1 MASGE
6 KPRVRF
12 APSPTG
18 LMHIGGYRTA
28 LFDWLYARQT
38 GGQFVLRIE
47 DTDTVRTAEGA
58 VEFLIEGM
66 HWLGMGIDEGPVVGG
81 PYGPYYQT
89 NRKALYLHYANQ
101 LIESGHAYR
110 CYCTSERLDTMRKEQ
125 QAQKLPPRYDHRC
138 RYLTSEQRA
147 AHEAEGLKWTVRF
160 ATQLEGET
168 VVHDELRGDIVFQNT
183 NVDDTILLKTNGL
196 PTYHLAHIVDD
207 HFMEITHIIRGEEWI
222 SSAPLH
228 IQIWHALSWE
238 IPPIYHVPDV
248 LGNDKHKLSKRHG
261 APSWKALQQQGFL
274 PEAVFN
280 FLVLIGWSYDDK
292 TEFFT
297 REELIQAFSLD
308 RVSISGGI
316 YDAEKMA
323 WMNGVYIRKLSIEE
337 MTQRTLPYLE
347 RPAVE
352 GGLPDA
358 IARPLDVAYTRR
370 VLSQIGRAHV

>member
-1 MASGE
+1 M
-6 KPRVRF
+6 
-12 APSPTG
+12 
-18 LMHIGGYRTA
+18 
-28 LFDWLYARQT
+28 LFR
-38 GGQFVLRIE
+38 
-47 DTDTVRTAEGA
+47 
-58 VEFLIEGM
+58 
-66 HWLGMGIDEGPVVGG
+66 
-81 PYGPYYQT
+81 
-89 NRKALYLHYANQ
+89 
-101 LIESGHAYR
+101 S
-110 CYCTSERLDTMRKEQ
+110 
-125 QAQKLPPRYDHRC
+125 
-138 RYLTSEQRA
+138 
-147 AHEAEGLKWTVRF
+147 
-160 ATQLEGET
+160 
-168 VVHDELRGDIVFQNT
+168 
-183 NVDDTILLKTNGL
+183 
-196 PTYHLAHIVDD
+196 
-207 HFMEITHIIRGEEWI
+207 
-222 SSAPLH
+222 
-228 IQIWHALSWE
+228 
-238 IPPIYHVPDV
+238 IYHVPDV

-308 RVSISGGI
+308 RVSTSGGI

-370 VLSQIGRAHV
+370 VLSLEQERLRMLGEAVHAVSFFYTEDWDYETPLIQKGMDAESTKNALLHTRKLLANMSVWEATVIEEQMRALMTELALKPGQFLGAARVAVSGRKATPPLFQMIEVLGRECTLARIGRALASLG